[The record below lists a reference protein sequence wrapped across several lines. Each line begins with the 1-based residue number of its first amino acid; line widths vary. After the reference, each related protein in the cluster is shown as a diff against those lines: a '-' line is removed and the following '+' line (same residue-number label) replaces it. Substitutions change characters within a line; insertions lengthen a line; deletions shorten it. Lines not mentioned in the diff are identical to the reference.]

1 MWATGTIVCSPI
13 YRIFSTCCPLRRANA
28 THKYQNGH
36 VHTAK
41 TISPL
46 GLPQFSAKTI
56 SVQPKAEDLEAPFNY
71 GDITFRL
78 DYDFAQSK
86 LAVTVVE
93 ACRLPAMDRNGMSDP
108 YVKLSILPDRKQKYE
123 TKIIRNTLNPS
134 YNETFLFN
142 IPFNEL
148 QSKTLQFVVYDYD
161 RLSKDD
167 KMGQLAVPLDS
178 IDFGTTTDLTRALSK
193 PDNDDDKESRL
204 GDICFS
210 TRYRPAT
217 GTLTLTIMEARN
229 LKKMDLGGTS
239 DPYVKIYLYHGR
251 KLLSKKKTSRK
262 YKTLNPYYN
271 ESFQFKIEPSMMDR
285 IHILISVWDYDKMS
299 KNDFIGEVT
308 LASVELS
315 SLTQVTHACHEQWAE
330 MMTSRRP
337 VVQWHTLQERMEKE
351 KDKDKE

>member
-1 MWATGTIVCSPI
+1 MKRPSPSHR
-13 YRIFSTCCPLRRANA
+13 YQPAPPKGGPQLGLPPL
-28 THKYQNGH
+28 TS
-36 VHTAK
+36 K
-41 TISPL
+41 TIS
-46 GLPQFSAKTI
+46 I
-56 SVQPKAEDLEAPFNY
+56 QPTAEVVETKGY
-71 GDITFRL
+71 GDIHFRL

-86 LAVTVVE
+86 LAVTIVG
-93 ACRLPAMDRNGMSDP
+93 ASGLPAMDRNGMSDP
-108 YVKLSILPDRKQKYE
+108 YVKLCILPERKQKYE
-123 TKIIRNTLNPS
+123 TKIIRNTLNPV
-134 YNETFLFN
+134 YHETFLFN

-148 QSKTLQFVVYDYD
+148 QSKTLSLTVFDYD

-167 KMGQLAVPLDS
+167 KMGQLSVPLDS
-178 IDFGTTTDLTRALSK
+178 VDFGTTNDFTRRLQK
-193 PDNDDDKESRL
+193 PENDDDKDSRL

-217 GTLTLTIMEARN
+217 GTVTLTIMEARN

-271 ESFQFKIEPSMMDR
+271 ESFQFKIEPQLMEKVHL
-285 IHILISVWDYDKMS
+285 IISVWDYDKMS

-308 LASVELS
+308 LASKELNMP
-315 SLTQVTHACHEQWAE
+315 QVSHACHEQWAE

-351 KDKDKE
+351 KEKDKD